1 MLTQC
6 LLVSSFSFL
15 PAANVTVIASVSVV
29 ENAAF
34 PATIASAAIVTVV
47 MSATIATAASAMSV
61 TTGALLVV

>member
-1 MLTQC
+1 MPSC
-6 LLVSSFSFL
+6 IVFSFL
-15 PAANVTVIASVSVV
+15 SAANVTVIASVIVV
-29 ENAAF
+29 ESAAF